1 MIQRLILIFA
11 FSLLAACASNTVPAP
26 VQTSEAAAVRG
37 GSASRAPQ
45 PAESAPAPRTEA
57 PVYVPSPTPGPGTSP
72 APIPAPLP
80 PASTAATPAA
90 SLLASVD
97 SAIAAGD
104 LEGAAA
110 TAERALR
117 ISPRDGYLWYRLA
130 AIRYQ
135 QQRYADADGF
145 ARRALS
151 FAGQDR
157 ALTRDI
163 NTLLSAITNAR

>member
-1 MIQRLILIFA
+1 MIQRLILLFA
-11 FSLLAACASNTVPAP
+11 FSVLAACASNSMPAP
-26 VQTSEAAAVRG
+26 VQTSDPAAVR
-37 GSASRAPQ
+37 SAPGRGPA
-45 PAESAPAPRTEA
+45 PAEPAPAPRTEA
-57 PVYVPSPTPGPGTSP
+57 PVSTPSPSP
-72 APIPAPLP
+72 APVPAPTQIPTTPMP
-80 PASTAATPAA
+80 PAATAATPAA

-117 ISPRDGYLWYRLA
+117 ISPRDAYLWYRLA

-135 QQRYADADGF
+135 QQRYTDADGF

-151 FAGQDR
+151 FAGQNR
-157 ALTRDI
+157 ELSQDI
-163 NTLLSAITNAR
+163 NTLLTAIASAR

>member
-1 MIQRLILIFA
+1 MIQRLVLLFA
-11 FSLLAACASNTVPAP
+11 FSILAACASNPMPAP
-26 VQTSEAAAVRG
+26 VQTSDPAAVRG
-37 GSASRAPQ
+37 TPGR
-45 PAESAPAPRTEA
+45 APAPADPAPTPRMEA
-57 PVYVPSPTPGPGTSP
+57 PVTTPSPTLSP
-72 APIPAPLP
+72 APAPTRIPTPMP
-80 PASTAATPAA
+80 PAATAATPAA

-117 ISPRDGYLWYRLA
+117 ISPRDAYLWYRLA

-135 QQRYADADGF
+135 QQRYSDADGF

-151 FAGQDR
+151 FAAQNRD
-157 ALTRDI
+157 LSNDI
-163 NTLLSAITNAR
+163 NTLLSAINSAR

>member
-1 MIQRLILIFA
+1 MIQRLIFLFA
-11 FSLLAACASNTVPAP
+11 CSLLAACVSNTSPAP

-37 GSASRAPQ
+37 APGRAPM
-45 PAESAPAPRTEA
+45 PTDPAPAPRTEA
-57 PVYVPSPTPGPGTSP
+57 PTSTPSP
-72 APIPAPLP
+72 APAPAPGPTSIPAPVP
-80 PASTAATPAA
+80 PASTASSPAA
-90 SLLASVD
+90 SLLVSVD
-97 SAIAAGD
+97 TALAAGD

-117 ISPRDGYLWYRLA
+117 ISPRDAYLWYRLA

-135 QQRYADADGF
+135 QQRYADADGV

-157 ALTRDI
+157 ELSRDI